1 MIVKIKK
8 IIAVLLVVLFLATV
22 TASAVSANYN
32 APYGNANG
40 QSGHVPSNGHQ
51 GYTGHAGYTGHE
63 GYTGHATGADLHV
76 S

>member
-22 TASAVSANYN
+22 TASAVSAKIS
-32 APYGNANG
+32 ARQGPTNG
-40 QSGHVPSNGHQ
+40 QSGYVPFNGHQ
-51 GYTGHAGYTGHE
+51 GYTGHATGE
-63 GYTGHATGADLHV
+63 DLQV